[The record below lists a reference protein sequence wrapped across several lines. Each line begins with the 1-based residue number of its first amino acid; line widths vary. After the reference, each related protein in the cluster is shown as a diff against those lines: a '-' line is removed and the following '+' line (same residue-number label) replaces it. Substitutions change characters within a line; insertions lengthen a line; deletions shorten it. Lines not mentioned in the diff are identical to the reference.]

1 MTGTVCQQAAE
12 QASWDRHVDKALAVA
27 MHPSQPKPRRLAL
40 LPGDGDDLTAPSG
53 AHPAARALAKREESR

>member
-1 MTGTVCQQAAE
+1 MTICEEKARQS
-12 QASWDRHVDKALAVA
+12 SWDRHVAQALAQA
-27 MHPSQPKPRRLAL
+27 AHPSQPRPRRLAL